1 MTSSKRTYVIIGN
14 GVAGTNAAERLRKED
29 PDSRV
34 VIIAQEPYPLYNRVA
49 LPRFL
54 KLETPL
60 EKVMLKDLQWH
71 RDMGIELHLE
81 TRAVR
86 VDVPSRTV
94 VTDKG
99 QEFVYDKL
107 LVATGGRPNRL
118 NVPGDDAHG
127 VYNFQ
132 TLDDTK
138 AIMERVQESRRA
150 VVVGGS
156 FIAYELT
163 EAFRHRG
170 LETTWLIRG
179 DRFLRRVL
187 DEDGGK
193 LVDLL
198 AREAG
203 VNVVYNDE
211 VKEVVARNGV
221 VSKVITKAGR
231 TLEADMVGVGVGL
244 TLNTEVLAGTGVE
257 VRKGIVTDASLRT
270 SVPDILAA
278 GDVCEFYDVT
288 VDGYNI
294 LGTWNNASAHGKLAA
309 GVMLGRDEVYNQVPN
324 YSSTLFASTLSV
336 VGATPETRADLEAIS
351 RVDWESKTYR
361 RLFFW
366 ENRLVGA
373 VFIGG
378 RKGKRQITEMIR
390 DRTPVE
396 GPRERLLDL

>member
-1 MTSSKRTYVIIGN
+1 MTSVNRTYVIIGN

-29 PDSRV
+29 PASRV
-34 VIIAQEPYPLYNRVA
+34 VIIAAEPYPLYNRLA
-49 LPRFL
+49 LPRLL
-54 KLETPL
+54 KQETPL
-60 EKVMLKDLQWH
+60 HKVMLKDAAWH
-71 RDMGIELHLE
+71 RDMGIELYLE
-81 TRAVR
+81 TRAVQ
-86 VDVPSRTV
+86 VDVEKRTV
-94 VTDKG
+94 VTDQG

-118 NVPGDDAHG
+118 NVPGADIHG

-132 TLDDTK
+132 TLDDAK
-138 AIMERVQESRRA
+138 AIMERVLESRTA
-150 VVVGGS
+150 VAVGGS
-156 FIAYELT
+156 YIAYELAD
-163 EAFRHRG
+163 AFRARG

-179 DRFLRRVL
+179 PRFLHRIL
-187 DEDGGK
+187 DEDGGQ

-203 VNVVYNDE
+203 VQVLYGEE
-211 VKEVVARNGV
+211 VAQVVAQNGV
-221 VSKVITKAGR
+221 VTKVITKGGR
-231 TLEADMVGVGVGL
+231 TVEADMVGVGIGQ
-244 TLNTEVLAGTGVE
+244 TLNTEVLAGTGVQ

-270 SVPDILAA
+270 SVPDIFAA

-288 VDGYNI
+288 IGGYNL
-294 LGTWNNASAHGKLAA
+294 LGTWNNASSHGKIAAA
-309 GVMLGRDEVYNQVPN
+309 GMLGREETYEQVPA
-324 YSSTLFASTLSV
+324 YSSTLFSSTLSV
-336 VGATPETRADLEAIS
+336 VGMTPDSRPDLESIS
-351 RVDWESKTYR
+351 RVDWENKAYR

-396 GPRERLLDL
+396 GPRERLLEM